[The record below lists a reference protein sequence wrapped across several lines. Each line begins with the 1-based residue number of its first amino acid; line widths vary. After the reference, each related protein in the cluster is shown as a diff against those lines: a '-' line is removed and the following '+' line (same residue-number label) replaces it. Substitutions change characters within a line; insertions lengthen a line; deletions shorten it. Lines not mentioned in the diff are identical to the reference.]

1 LECVSHISRFEID
14 TLEISFGFVQKTRI
28 LLIMKKI
35 VITGSSGKAGRTV
48 VRYFLERGYKV
59 LGVDLSLPSNDL
71 EPSFGENWSVIRA
84 DLTDFAQTLEVLQGA
99 DAVVHLANI
108 PAPGIFASART
119 FLENNAMNYNVFSAA
134 QMLKL
139 ERVVWASSE
148 TTLGLPFET
157 PPRYAPVDEDHFPIP
172 ESSYA
177 LSKVVGEV
185 MAKEFSRWSGIPFV
199 GLRISNI
206 MEPHDYAKFESFQA
220 DPNLRKWNLWG
231 YVDARDVAQACCL
244 GLEKPVTG
252 AVNLIIAAAD
262 TVMNR
267 PSSELMAQVFPGVR
281 VNASLGEFETLL
293 SIGRAREVLGYVPIY
308 SWRDM

>member
-1 LECVSHISRFEID
+1 
-14 TLEISFGFVQKTRI
+14 
-28 LLIMKKI
+28 MKKI
-35 VITGSSGKAGRTV
+35 VVTGSSGKAGRTV
-48 VRYFLERGYKV
+48 TTYLLEHGYQV
-59 LGVDLSLPSNDL
+59 LGVDQTLAGNFELSG
-71 EPSFGENWSVIRA
+71 FGENFHALRA

-108 PAPGIFASART
+108 PAPGLFAPART

-134 QMLKL
+134 QILKL
-139 ERVVWASSE
+139 SRVVWASSE

-185 MAKEFSRWSGIPFV
+185 MAAEFSRWSGIPFV

-206 MEPHDYAKFESFQA
+206 MESHDYAKFASFQH
-220 DPNLRKWNLWG
+220 DPHLRKWNLWG

-244 GLEKPVTG
+244 GLEKPVIG
-252 AVNLIIAAAD
+252 SVNLIVAASD

-267 PSSELMAQVFPGVR
+267 SSSELMAEVFPGVR
-281 VNASLGEFETLL
+281 VRANLGEFETLL
-293 SIGRAREVLGYVPIY
+293 SIDRAREVLGYEPVY
-308 SWRDM
+308 SWRNI

>member
-1 LECVSHISRFEID
+1 
-14 TLEISFGFVQKTRI
+14 
-28 LLIMKKI
+28 MKKI
-35 VITGSSGKAGRTV
+35 VVTGSSGKAGRTV
-48 VRYFLERGYKV
+48 SKYLLERGYQV
-59 LGVDLSLPSNDL
+59 LGVDQILPSQL
-71 EPSFGENWSVIRA
+71 ELSEFGENFQTLRA
-84 DLTDFAQTLEVLQGA
+84 DLTDFSQTLEVLQGT

-108 PAPGIFASART
+108 PAPGLFTPART

-134 QMLKL
+134 QTLKL

-185 MAKEFSRWSGIPFV
+185 MAQEFSRWSGIPFV

-206 MEPHDYAKFESFQA
+206 MEVHDYAKFADFQT
-220 DPNLRKWNLWG
+220 DLHLRKWNLWG
-231 YVDARDVAQACCL
+231 YVDARDVAQACWL
-244 GLEKPVTG
+244 GLEKPVT
-252 AVNLIIAAAD
+252 ASVNLIIAASD

-267 PSSELMAQVFPGVR
+267 PSSELMREVFPGVP
-281 VNASLGEFETLL
+281 VKANLGKFETLL
-293 SIGRAREVLGYVPIY
+293 SIDRAREVLGYEPKY
-308 SWRDM
+308 SWRNI

>member
-1 LECVSHISRFEID
+1 
-14 TLEISFGFVQKTRI
+14 
-28 LLIMKKI
+28 MKKI

-48 VRYFLERGYKV
+48 VRYFLEHGYKV
-59 LGVDLSLPSNDL
+59 LGVDQTLPSQL
-71 EPSFGENWSVIRA
+71 ELSEFGEDWGALRA
-84 DLTDFAQTLEVLQGA
+84 DLTDFSQTLEVLAGA

-108 PAPGIFASART
+108 PAPGLFAPART

-134 QMLKL
+134 QTLKL

-185 MAKEFSRWSGIPFV
+185 MAKEFSRWSEIPFV

-206 MEPHDYAKFESFQA
+206 MEVHDYAKFASFQA
-220 DPNLRKWNLWG
+220 DPHLRKWNLWG
-231 YVDARDVAQACCL
+231 YVDARDVAQACRL

-252 AVNLIIAAAD
+252 AVNLIIAAND

-267 PSSELMAQVFPGVR
+267 PSSELMTEVFPGVP
-281 VNASLGEFETLL
+281 VKANLGKFETLL
-293 SIGRAREVLGYVPIY
+293 SIDRAREVLGYEPKY
-308 SWRDM
+308 SWRNI

>member
-1 LECVSHISRFEID
+1 
-14 TLEISFGFVQKTRI
+14 
-28 LLIMKKI
+28 MKNI
-35 VITGSSGKAGRTV
+35 VVTGSSGKAGRTV
-48 VRYFLERGYKV
+48 TKYLLERGYQV
-59 LGVDLSLPSNDL
+59 LGVDQTLAVNL
-71 EPSFGENWSVIRA
+71 ELAEFGSSWSAIRA
-84 DLTDFAQTLEVLQGA
+84 NLTDFSETLEVLVGA

-108 PAPGIFASART
+108 PAPGLFAPART

-134 QMLKL
+134 QTLKL

-157 PPRYAPVDEDHFPIP
+157 PPRYAPVNEDHFPIP

-185 MAKEFSRWSGIPFV
+185 MAQEFSRWSGIGFV

-206 MEPHDYAKFESFQA
+206 MEVHDYAKFA
-220 DPNLRKWNLWG
+220 DYQTDVHLRKWNLWG
-231 YVDARDVAQACCL
+231 YVDARDVAQACWL

-252 AVNLIIAAAD
+252 SVNLIVAASD

-267 PSSELMAQVFPGVR
+267 PSSELMAEVFPGVP
-281 VNASLGEFETLL
+281 VKANLGEFETLL
-293 SIGRAREVLGYVPIY
+293 SIDRAREVLGYEPKY
-308 SWRDM
+308 SWRNI